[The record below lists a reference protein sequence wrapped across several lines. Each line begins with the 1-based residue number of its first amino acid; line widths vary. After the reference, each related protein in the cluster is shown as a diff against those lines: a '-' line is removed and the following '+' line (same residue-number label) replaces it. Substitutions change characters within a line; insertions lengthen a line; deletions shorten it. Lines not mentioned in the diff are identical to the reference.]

1 MPDLLEK
8 TGKIIF
14 LRAHDLGTGY
24 GPPNDFLDVEAVFIL
39 NSLGEGAYG
48 FQLRNDDNLPA
59 RQAMFSLLG
68 EAFAHNFTVI
78 ADYLIEPGRINGT
91 AIRVALDFATQSGP
105 LLVIDGEVN
114 SRSYHPD
121 NSPVGLYRYGG
132 SKKYRVAVGSRDR
145 NLVVFAISESEVSFG
160 EFARLFR
167 DKLRCKN
174 ALFLDGGSATSFYS
188 PVLGRNGNFL
198 PLGPIIGVY
207 GAD

>member
-14 LRAHDLGTGY
+14 LRANDLGTGY

-39 NSLGEGAYG
+39 NSFGEGGYG

-91 AIRVALDFATQSGP
+91 AIRVAL
-105 LLVIDGEVN
+105 I
-114 SRSYHPD
+114 
-121 NSPVGLYRYGG
+121 
-132 SKKYRVAVGSRDR
+132 RD
-145 NLVVFAISESEVSFG
+145 
-160 EFARLFR
+160 
-167 DKLRCKN
+167 
-174 ALFLDGGSATSFYS
+174 ATSVAPAVPAATGLKEF
-188 PVLGRNGNFL
+188 
-198 PLGPIIGVY
+198 PLVPPRAV
-207 GAD
+207 DDTSRKPRR